1 MKNTNHWRYGIVLM
15 LTLFFLPQLLHG
27 TESSRL
33 RIIKNRAEIVVKRKN
48 LFIERVLNSY
58 GISFR
63 KNRQGVVVGIFLSEK
78 WYELERIEIIPQM
91 DSKGRPISGGGH
103 EIYFLTTDEQTLLL
117 ISNIRVN

>member
-1 MKNTNHWRYGIVLM
+1 MKATNHWRYGIALM
-15 LTLFFLPQLLHG
+15 LILFFLPPLIHG

-33 RIIKNRAEIVVKRKN
+33 RIIKNRAEIIVKRKN

-58 GISFR
+58 SILFK
-63 KNRQGVVVGIFLSEK
+63 KNQQGVIVKIFLSEK

-103 EIYFLTTDEQTLLL
+103 EIYFLTTDGQALLL
-117 ISNIRVN
+117 ISNIRIN